1 MTTQSVPARLP
12 DFAPAPEPGTRR
24 IIDQQERVYYEG
36 YWIKTYPVPGDCLAA
51 KKNLI
56 EALTRRLFNHTE
68 HGLNVP
74 GVRLQEARAAYEAET
89 DPALRRVKGGML
101 AGALFNRATDIFRRL
116 VELQAD
122 GVEIQTD
129 YPLVQECGHCL
140 LEALELGRLV
150 RHRSGQEC
158 IDELWGEP
166 FRVFSL
172 SVEEFFESRY
182 LKIGMCLRDIDRI
195 AAAMIEHLQPIP
207 VFEGLA
213 PLVSDFAE
221 AARIK
226 TETLRTDPDIF
237 DVWTS
242 FVTASERSLP
252 NSARL
257 CVSTRRSC
265 SSLSIVRR
273 TKATEPPAASTM
285 PRTRSGKS
293 GATERSG
300 ANVKIVD
307 RPAAAAS
314 WNIAIQN
321 CSRKRTKG
329 SLANGNTAATASTTR
344 WFATRLTSMRASPC
358 SRPCCFRSCYC
369 PRF

>member
-74 GVRLQEARAAYEAET
+74 GVRLREARAAYEAET

-226 TETLRTDPDIF
+226 TETLRTDARIF
-237 DVWTS
+237 DVWS
-242 FVTASERSLP
+242 RFVTAGERLAAYEPGLPAARATRTPGRRVHGLVDGMRLVRAGRSLIFH
-252 NSARL
+252 
-257 CVSTRRSC
+257 
-265 SSLSIVRR
+265 IVRAR
-273 TKATEPPAASTM
+273 SPM
-285 PRTRSGKS
+285 PKS
-293 GATERSG
+293 MADYLAHLAFYR
-300 ANVKIVD
+300 D
-307 RPAAAAS
+307 
-314 WNIAIQN
+314 
-321 CSRKRTKG
+321 KG
-329 SLANGNTAATASTTR
+329 R
-344 WFATRLTSMRASPC
+344 ISPTL
-358 SRPCCFRSCYC
+358 PVM
-369 PRF
+369 PE